1 MAEPLLVPPV
11 LHPFSRKV
19 QRRGRYPYPS
29 PRPPVRLWR
38 RGVGSSGRPELKSMG
53 PGKEAP
59 GARAAGPELPAPSA
73 SAVEERLLEA
83 AGGFPLRL
91 AGERLGIV
99 TAPSP
104 PALGRAVALRFLE
117 WALAHPD
124 GVCSLPTGRTPEHF
138 ITSTR
143 RLLGGWATP
152 AVQAELRAAGLR
164 PGPARPDLRRLT
176 FVQMDEYVPVD
187 PSQRTSYASYIRR
200 YYLEGFGLD
209 SGKALL
215 MDTWRPREVLG
226 LLDGDADGPGYES
239 LGDLFAEGVDEG
251 LRFREPADARERAQ
265 AAALR
270 GVDQCVHTGMLRPAL
285 PDETD
290 PA

>member
-1 MAEPLLVPPV
+1 
-11 LHPFSRKV
+11 
-19 QRRGRYPYPS
+19 
-29 PRPPVRLWR
+29 
-38 RGVGSSGRPELKSMG
+38 MG
-53 PGKEAP
+53 PGQ
-59 GARAAGPELPAPSA
+59 AAGPELPGAPSS
-73 SAVEERLLEA
+73 SAVEACLLEA

-91 AGERLGIV
+91 AGERLGVV

-138 ITSTR
+138 INSAR
-143 RLLGGWATP
+143 RLLDGWATP